1 MLYAGTLGLVAA
13 PLYLLGGQS
22 MIRAGYVTAGC
33 MAGLHGVAKAAP
45 KNAFINWE
53 GPLIIGMNAVLISF
67 LSMVILQIILIA
79 KLNANSFKVDD
90 LLIV

>member
-1 MLYAGTLGLVAA
+1 LIPFGFKEFGHLLYAGTLGLVAA

-53 GPLIIGMNAVLISF
+53 EPLIIGMNAILISF
-67 LSMVILQIILIA
+67 LCKICVRPNPISLAVP
-79 KLNANSFKVDD
+79 
-90 LLIV
+90 